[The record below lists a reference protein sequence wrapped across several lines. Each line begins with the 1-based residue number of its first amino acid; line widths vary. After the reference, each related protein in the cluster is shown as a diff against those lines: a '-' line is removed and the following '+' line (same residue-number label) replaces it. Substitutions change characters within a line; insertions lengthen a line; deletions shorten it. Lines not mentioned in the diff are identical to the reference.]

1 MNYEDFKDE
10 FVEAVKDQLSEQG
23 RDVRVEVRETNKLNE
38 SYAAITVTPEGSNV
52 GVNVNLDKFYV
63 GVDDLATLRP
73 DIAEEWDYER
83 NEFKPN
89 QVLLQSNKSVWWI
102 CKRGHHWRAKIQDR
116 AKGNGCPRC
125 SGKTYVKTYIV

>member
-52 GVNVNLDKFYV
+52 GVNADYCVWHSLRIYDHNMCTCLQKDFRCF
-63 GVDDLATLRP
+63 LHATSL
-73 DIAEEWDYER
+73 
-83 NEFKPN
+83 NF
-89 QVLLQSNKSVWWI
+89 Q
-102 CKRGHHWRAKIQDR
+102 
-116 AKGNGCPRC
+116 
-125 SGKTYVKTYIV
+125 